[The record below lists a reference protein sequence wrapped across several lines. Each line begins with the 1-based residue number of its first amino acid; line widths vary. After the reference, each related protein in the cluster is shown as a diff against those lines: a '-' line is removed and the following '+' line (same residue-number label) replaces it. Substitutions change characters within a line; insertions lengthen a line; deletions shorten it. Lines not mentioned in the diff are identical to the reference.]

1 MHLKLNKKKR
11 VIGRTDK
18 VDLPELGLTKVQ
30 AKIDTGAYTSA
41 IHCSKI
47 HVDTDKDGKNVLI
60 YTISGSRLGK
70 GMRARKFST
79 EHFKLKKIR
88 SSNGQVQQR
97 YVIKTKLKLFNKVY
111 NTEFS
116 LSDRSHM
123 KNPILLG
130 RKLLNGRFMVDVAEE
145 DLSYNHKEA
154 IIKNLKELE

>member
-1 MHLKLNKKKR
+1 MKLNKKKR

-18 VDLPELGLTKVQ
+18 VDLPELGLEEVQ

-47 HVDTDKDGKNVLI
+47 HIELDKDGQDLLV

-70 GMRARKFST
+70 GMRARKFT
-79 EHFKLKKIR
+79 TGNFKLKKIR

-97 YVIKTKLKLFNKVY
+97 YIVKTKLRLFNKIY

-130 RKLLNGRFMVDVAEE
+130 RKLLNGRFLVDVAEE
-145 DLSYNHKEA
+145 DLSYKYKEA
-154 IIKNLKELE
+154 AIQNKKD

>member
-1 MHLKLNKKKR
+1 MTKIKR

-18 VDLPELGLTKVQ
+18 VDLPELGLTNVQ

-47 HVDTDKDGKNVLI
+47 HIDKAADGRDLLV
-60 YTISGSRLGK
+60 YTISGNRLGK
-70 GMRARKFST
+70 GMKARMFKT
-79 EHFKLKKIR
+79 DTFKLKKIR

-97 YVIKTKLKLFNKVY
+97 YVIKTKLRLFNKNI

-130 RKLLNGRFMVDVAEE
+130 RKLLKSRFIVDVAFE
-145 DLSYNHKEA
+145 DLSF
-154 IIKNLKELE
+154 LEKSNSRETKSEVK

>member
-1 MHLKLNKKKR
+1 LSKKKKT
-11 VIGRTDK
+11 IGRTDK
-18 VDLPELGLTKVQ
+18 VDLPELGLLEVQ

-47 HVDTDKDGKNVLI
+47 HVDTNKDGKELLV
-60 YTISGSRLGK
+60 YTISGNRLGK
-70 GMRARKFST
+70 GMRARKFKT
-79 EHFKLKKIR
+79 DNFKLKMIR

-97 YVIKTKLKLFNKVY
+97 YVIKTKLRLFNKIY

-130 RKLLNGRFMVDVAEE
+130 RKLLNGRFLVDVAEE
-145 DLSYNHKEA
+145 DLSFNYTNVSET
-154 IIKNLKELE
+154 IKN

>member
-1 MHLKLNKKKR
+1 MSKKKR

-18 VDLPELGLTKVQ
+18 VDLPELGLVNVQ

-47 HVDTDKDGKNVLI
+47 HIDTGKNGEDLLV

-70 GMRARKFST
+70 GMRARKFVT
-79 EHFKLKKIR
+79 DNFKLKKIR

-97 YVIKTKLKLFNKVY
+97 YVIKTKLKLFNKIY
-111 NTEFS
+111 TTEFS

-130 RKLLNGRFMVDVAEE
+130 RKLLNGRFLVDVAEE
-145 DLSYNHKEA
+145 DLSFKYKEA
-154 IIKNLKELE
+154 TIQNKKESE

>member
-1 MHLKLNKKKR
+1 MSKKKKT
-11 VIGRTDK
+11 IGRTDK
-18 VDLPELGLTKVQ
+18 VDLPELGLIEVQ

-47 HVDTDKDGKNVLI
+47 HIDTNKEGKELLV
-60 YTISGSRLGK
+60 YTISGNRLGK
-70 GMRARKFST
+70 GMRARKFKT
-79 EHFKLKKIR
+79 DTFKLKKIR

-97 YVIKTKLKLFNKVY
+97 YVIKTKLKLFNKVF

-130 RKLLNGRFMVDVAEE
+130 RKLLNSRFVVDVAEE
-145 DLSYNHKEA
+145 DLSYNFKKDSDK
-154 IIKNLKELE
+154 INLSK